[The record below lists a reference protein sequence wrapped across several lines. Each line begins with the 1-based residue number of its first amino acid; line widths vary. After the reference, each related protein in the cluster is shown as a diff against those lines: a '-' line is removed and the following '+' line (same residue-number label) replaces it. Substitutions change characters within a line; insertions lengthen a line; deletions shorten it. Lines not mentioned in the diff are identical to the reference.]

1 MENHNLK
8 VGDRMR
14 AKVKTVI
21 SSGVFLNIA
30 KNKDGYLHIS
40 ELSSNRVENINDHV
54 KVGDEFD
61 VDIIKIDP
69 ETGKIKLRNLNKNNS

>member
-61 VDIIKIDP
+61 VEIIKNRSWNWKDQ
-69 ETGKIKLRNLNKNNS
+69 IKKFEQKQ

>member
-40 ELSSNRVENINDHV
+40 ELSSNRVENIN
-54 KVGDEFD
+54 
-61 VDIIKIDP
+61 
-69 ETGKIKLRNLNKNNS
+69 GKS

>member
-61 VDIIKIDP
+61 VEIIKIDP
-69 ETGKIKLRNLNKNNS
+69 HTKKETLKKVSE